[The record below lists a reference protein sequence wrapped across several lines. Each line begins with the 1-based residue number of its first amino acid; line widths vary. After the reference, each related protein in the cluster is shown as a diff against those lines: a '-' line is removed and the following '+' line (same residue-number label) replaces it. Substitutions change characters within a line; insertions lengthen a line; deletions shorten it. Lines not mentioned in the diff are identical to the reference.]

1 MVVTHGSLQRARG
14 RCALTIGNF
23 DGVHRGHRA
32 LIDRMVAK
40 AREAKLSACVLT
52 FEPHPREFFAGEAAP
67 ARLTRLRDKLE
78 LLAQAGVE
86 HVHIARFDARF
97 AALPAERFV
106 EHTLVRGLGM
116 RWLLVGR
123 DFRFGAHRAGD
134 FATLEAAAARHG
146 FVLEAMPDVEF
157 AGRRVSSSAA
167 RAALNA
173 GDLREAERLLGHP
186 YTISGR
192 VAHGSKLG
200 RSLAKHDDVRR
211 RRSYGV
217 PGIASAAGPGTDD
230 RALAAGHD
238 DHALGHGEQAPP
250 GGQLTAT
257 THLDNTVP
265 RRAWIASEYR
275 SGIADAVRA
284 MLPPALAGRARAGL
298 PLARG
303 DRREPVFAGEQRIA
317 RSEVRVEAPVGEA
330 SVLHHFGNANASVAV
345 LADGARRGA
354 QDTLARLVLFRNSL
368 DLPHMMYII

>member
-40 AREAKLSACVLT
+40 AREAKLTACVLT

-86 HVHIARFDARF
+86 RVHIARFDASF

-106 EHTLVRGLGM
+106 ELMLVRGLGM

-123 DFRFGAHRAGD
+123 DFRFGARRAGD

-146 FVLEAMPDVEF
+146 FVLEAMPDVLFE
-157 AGRRVSSSAA
+157 GKRVSSSAA
-167 RAALNA
+167 RAALKA

-192 VAHGSKLG
+192 VAHGAKLG
-200 RSLAKHDDVRR
+200 RSLGFPTANIVLRRPPPLGGIFVVEVDNFGHGVASIGRRPTVNPVDIPLLEVHLFERHEDLYGEHLRVRFLEKLR
-211 RRSYGV
+211 DEEKYDG
-217 PGIASAAGPGTDD
+217 
-230 RALAAGHD
+230 LAA
-238 DHALGHGEQAPP
+238 LQA
-250 GGQLTAT
+250 A
-257 THLDNTVP
+257 
-265 RRAWIASEYR
+265 IAR
-275 SGIADAVRA
+275 DAK
-284 MLPPALAGRARAGL
+284 RAREFFLKHG
-298 PLARG
+298 
-303 DRREPVFAGEQRIA
+303 
-317 RSEVRVEAPVGEA
+317 
-330 SVLHHFGNANASVAV
+330 
-345 LADGARRGA
+345 
-354 QDTLARLVLFRNSL
+354 
-368 DLPHMMYII
+368 